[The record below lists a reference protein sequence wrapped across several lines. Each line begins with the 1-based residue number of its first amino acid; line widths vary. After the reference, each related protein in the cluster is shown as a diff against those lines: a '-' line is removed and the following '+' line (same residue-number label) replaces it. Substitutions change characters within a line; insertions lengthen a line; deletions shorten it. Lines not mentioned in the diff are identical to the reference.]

1 MLLSFLYNFIFLLD
15 IILKNWYNLT
25 MQYKRVLAIDYGDV
39 RIGLAQSDLMQLIAS
54 PLEVIPNKS
63 MEESAKTISGIIA
76 NNDVETVVIGLPL
89 NMDGT
94 EGLRAEVTRN
104 FAEVLSKLTSA
115 KIVFQDERLSSVEAE
130 DILIE
135 ANVRREKRKK
145 IIDKV
150 AACLILES
158 YLSRKER

>member
-1 MLLSFLYNFIFLLD
+1 
-15 IILKNWYNLT
+15 

-39 RIGLAQSDLMQLIAS
+39 RIGLAQSDLMQMIAS
-54 PLEVIPNKS
+54 PLDVIPNKS
-63 MEESAKTISGIIA
+63 LEESAKIIADIIA

-94 EGLRAEVTRN
+94 EGERAQVTRK
-104 FAEVLSKLTSA
+104 FADILAQRTTA

>member
-1 MLLSFLYNFIFLLD
+1 
-15 IILKNWYNLT
+15 

-39 RIGLAQSDLMQLIAS
+39 RIGLAQSDLMQMIAS
-54 PLEVIPNKS
+54 PLDVIPNKS
-63 MEESAKTISGIIA
+63 VEESAKIIADIIA

-94 EGLRAEVTRN
+94 EGERAQVTRK
-104 FAEVLSKLTSA
+104 FADILAQHTTA

>member
-1 MLLSFLYNFIFLLD
+1 
-15 IILKNWYNLT
+15 

-39 RIGLAQSDLMQLIAS
+39 RIGLAQSDLMQMIAS
-54 PLEVIPNKS
+54 PLDVIPNKS
-63 MEESAKTISGIIA
+63 VEESAKIIADIIA

-94 EGLRAEVTRN
+94 EGERAQVTRK
-104 FAEVLSKLTSA
+104 FADILAQRTTA

>member
-1 MLLSFLYNFIFLLD
+1 
-15 IILKNWYNLT
+15 
-25 MQYKRVLAIDYGDV
+25 MQYKRILAIDYGDV
-39 RIGLAQSDLMQLIAS
+39 RIGLAQSDLMQMIAS
-54 PLEVIPNKS
+54 PLDVIPNKNPA
-63 MEESAKTISGIIA
+63 ESAKIVAGLIA

-94 EGLRAEVTRN
+94 EGVRAEVTRK
-104 FAEVLSKLTSA
+104 FAELLAKETSA

-145 IIDKV
+145 LIDKV